1 MVDGVIIYSIFKGT
15 HYEVVCKVGKSE
27 MSTQTLKEVKV
38 GDKVGMSVSA
48 EDIHIMEKEIE
59 SNIYDGY
66 ITKDNTVCFGDGE
79 FLCDVTTLY
88 EGSMLDEEGYLIT
101 KKGERLDL
109 TNVDVTVEVGLKSIQ
124 IEDLKNDSDIDYD
137 DNYGA
142 IGKIIQIIYKGDH
155 YQLIV
160 RTEENEEDFVFDTE
174 DTWNENDIVRV
185 VIPKEE
191 IKIKLKEET
200 KR

>member
-1 MVDGVIIYSIFKGT
+1 M
-15 HYEVVCKVGKSE
+15 
-27 MSTQTLKEVKV
+27 
-38 GDKVGMSVSA
+38 
-48 EDIHIMEKEIE
+48 
-59 SNIYDGY
+59 
-66 ITKDNTVCFGDGE
+66 
-79 FLCDVTTLY
+79 
-88 EGSMLDEEGYLIT
+88 DEEGYIVT
-101 KKGERLDL
+101 QKGERIDL
-109 TNVDVTVEVGLKSIQ
+109 TDTDVTVEVGLKAIT
-124 IEDLKNDSDIDYD
+124 IEDVKNDSDIDYD

-191 IKIKLKEET
+191 IKIKLKQEI